1 MAYIGISAR
10 ECAYFFVKGVYFRG
24 IRDGGGDVEDGDIGW
39 LFRM

>member
-10 ECAYFFVKGVYFRG
+10 ECAYFLVEGVYFG
-24 IRDGGGDVEDGDIGW
+24 CICDGGGDVEDGDIGW